1 MDCKDC
7 SKKDC
12 PSHDANE
19 EEQKMAQRM
28 CTIKH
33 RIAVMSGKGG
43 VGKSTIAVNLAVALS
58 QQGFKVGLLDA
69 DLHGP
74 SVPTMLH
81 LQDARITMGDNGIEP
96 IMIGDNLKVISIA
109 FFLETSDQAVVW
121 RGPMK
126 LGAIKQMLQDVE
138 WGELDYLIIDCPP
151 GTGDEP
157 LAVVQLI
164 SKLDGAIIVTTPQ
177 DVVSSDVR
185 RSIKFCEML
194 HLPILGVIENMNGF
208 QCPDCGST
216 HYIFKRGGGRVLAE
230 SLNLP
235 FLGSLPLVQA
245 MAESGDYGVPYATK
259 FRDSP
264 AGEIFAKIALEIV
277 NVTSESV
284 DQSTTCS

>member
-126 LGAIKQMLQDVE
+126 DRKS
-138 WGELDYLIIDCPP
+138 
-151 GTGDEP
+151 
-157 LAVVQLI
+157 VV
-164 SKLDGAIIVTTPQ
+164 
-177 DVVSSDVR
+177 
-185 RSIKFCEML
+185 
-194 HLPILGVIENMNGF
+194 
-208 QCPDCGST
+208 
-216 HYIFKRGGGRVLAE
+216 
-230 SLNLP
+230 
-235 FLGSLPLVQA
+235 
-245 MAESGDYGVPYATK
+245 
-259 FRDSP
+259 
-264 AGEIFAKIALEIV
+264 
-277 NVTSESV
+277 
-284 DQSTTCS
+284 